1 MHTGVNP
8 VMFGLL
14 MKWLQSVI
22 RGDPMKNGLLALILL
37 LAGAGSFPV
46 RADVLL
52 LVHGYLAGAYSWDN
66 SGITT
71 LLQQRGW
78 QRAGVY
84 VADPAGVRLVPA
96 AGMQAKR
103 RFYTADLDSE
113 APMRIQVMQ
122 LQSILNAIERA
133 YPDEPLII
141 VGHSAGGVAARAAL
155 VLGSGRNVKSLITI
169 ASPHLGTVRAEQ
181 ALDATDIPFP
191 FSIVADI
198 FGGEIYHIAK
208 RSRSLY
214 LDLMR
219 PYPGTFLYWL
229 NAQPHPDIKYISVV
243 RASTGAGWGDYVV
256 PAYSQDMNNVAALHG
271 KSSLVT
277 IPVQHELAPAD
288 GKVILD
294 MLVTPAAVATGG
306 K

>member
-1 MHTGVNP
+1 MKK
-8 VMFGLL
+8 GLL
-14 MKWLQSVI
+14 L
-22 RGDPMKNGLLALILL
+22 LILL
-37 LAGAGSFPV
+37 MVGAGSLPA
-46 RADVLL
+46 RAEVLL
-52 LVHGYLAGAYSWDN
+52 LVHGYLGGAYSWDN

-71 LLQQRGW
+71 LLQQRDW

-96 AGMQAKR
+96 PGMQAR
-103 RFYTADLDSE
+103 RKFYSADMDSE

-122 LQSILNAIERA
+122 LQSILNAIEKA
-133 YPDEPLII
+133 NPDEPVTI
-141 VGHSAGGVAARAAL
+141 VGHSAGGVVARAAL
-155 VLGSGRNVKSLITI
+155 VLGSGKQVKSLITI

-191 FSIVADI
+191 FSMVTDF
-198 FGGEIYHIAK
+198 FGGKTYHIAK
-208 RSRSLY
+208 HSRALY
-214 LDLMR
+214 LDLVR

-243 RASTGAGWGDYVV
+243 RAQTAAGWGDYVV

-277 IPVQHELAPAD
+277 IPGQHELEPAD
-288 GKVILD
+288 GGVILD
-294 MLVTPAAVATGG
+294 MLAKPAATASGG

>member
-1 MHTGVNP
+1 MA
-8 VMFGLL
+8 LL
-14 MKWLQSVI
+14 E
-22 RGDPMKNGLLALILL
+22 DFPMKKTLIFLILL
-37 LAGAGSFPV
+37 MVGAGSSPA
-46 RADVLL
+46 RAEILL
-52 LVHGYLAGAYSWDN
+52 LVHGYLGGAYSWDN
-66 SGITT
+66 SGITSI
-71 LLQQRGW
+71 LQQRDW

-96 AGMQAKR
+96 AGAQAKN
-103 RFYTADLDSE
+103 RFYTADLDSQ

-122 LQSILNAIERA
+122 LQSILNAIEKA
-133 YPDEPLII
+133 HPDEPVII
-141 VGHSAGGVAARAAL
+141 IGHSAGGVAARAAL
-155 VLGSGRNVKSLITI
+155 VLGSGKNVKSLITI

-191 FSIVADI
+191 FSMVADF
-198 FGGEIYHIAK
+198 FGGETYHIA
-208 RSRSLY
+208 RHSRSLY

-243 RASTGAGWGDYVV
+243 RAQTAAGWGDYVV

-277 IPVQHELAPAD
+277 IPGRHELAPAD
-288 GKVILD
+288 GGVILD
-294 MLVTPAAVATGG
+294 MLAKPAAAATV
-306 K
+306 KK